1 MSFHSQIE
9 KVTCRLNDH
18 VCVQAGIGQ
27 NETILYF
34 DDASKL
40 VVEREIKPEVGTGLD
55 AITKIALSRFAFA
68 ASTSESI
75 IQLVFAN
82 GCLLIQL
89 EDDDHG
95 SLTFFD
101 EQMRVVVCL

>member
-40 VVEREIKPEVGTGLD
+40 VVEREIKPEVERV
-55 AITKIALSRFAFA
+55 S
-68 ASTSESI
+68 
-75 IQLVFAN
+75 
-82 GCLLIQL
+82 
-89 EDDDHG
+89 
-95 SLTFFD
+95 
-101 EQMRVVVCL
+101 MR